1 MRLGLCIIPSL
12 FFLVA
17 QILSAEHPCADPTG
31 RGGTD
36 IWDGSGTYRVYCNSG
51 PTCGDGINI
60 WDGSKTLIY
69 PKLVPSVIYVPNYT
83 SVMISTTSV
92 PREGCT
98 TAFSFDFFSLFADC
112 VYCNSGP
119 TCGGGF
125 NIWDGSKSLTAL
137 KFVPSVTYVPNYT
150 LLMISTTS
158 VPREGSTTALSFDF
172 FPLIADC
179 VYCNSGTTRGGGF
192 NIWDGSKSLTTLE
205 FVPSV
210 IYVPNYTLLLISSTS
225 VPREGCTTALSFD
238 LSPLFADCVHCNSGP
253 TCGGGFN
260 IWYGSK
266 YPTALKLVPSVI
278 YVPIYTLVLIVTTSV
293 PMEECN
299 MTFSFDHFSVFAD
312 CVHYD
317 SGLTCGGS
325 INIWDGSKPPTALQF
340 IPSVIYVPIYTLV
353 LIVTTS
359 VPMEERTTTFS
370 FDYFS
375 VFADCVYCNSGL
387 TCGGGINIWDGSKSP
402 TALQFI
408 PSVIYV
414 PIYTLVLIVT
424 TFVPMDE
431 RTTTSSFDFFSVFAG
446 CVCCDSFLTYGGG
459 INIWDGSEFLTATK
473 FVLLIIYVSTYNL
486 VMIITT
492 SVPREECTMTVSVDF
507 FSVSTDCVYSTS
519 GTTCGGGFNIWGGSG
534 SIVHLLFSF
543 IIEISTSTRKD
554 FSENH
559 VALA

>member
-1 MRLGLCIIPSL
+1 MLPYL
-12 FFLVA
+12 FFLF
-17 QILSAEHPCADPTG
+17 
-31 RGGTD
+31 
-36 IWDGSGTYRVYCNSG
+36 VYCNSG
-51 PTCGDGINI
+51 PTCGGGISI
-60 WDGSKTLIY
+60 WDGSKYHTAL
-69 PKLVPSVIYVPNYT
+69 KMLPSVIYAPNYSLIMT
-83 SVMISTTSV
+83 VTRSV

-98 TAFSFDFFSLFADC
+98 TAFSFVFFSPFADC
-112 VYCNSGP
+112 LYYNSGP

-353 LIVTTS
+353 LIVTT
-359 VPMEERTTTFS
+359 
-370 FDYFS
+370 
-375 VFADCVYCNSGL
+375 
-387 TCGGGINIWDGSKSP
+387 
-402 TALQFI
+402 
-408 PSVIYV
+408 
-414 PIYTLVLIVT
+414 
-424 TFVPMDE
+424 FVPMDE

-507 FSVSTDCVYSTS
+507 FSVSTDCVYITS